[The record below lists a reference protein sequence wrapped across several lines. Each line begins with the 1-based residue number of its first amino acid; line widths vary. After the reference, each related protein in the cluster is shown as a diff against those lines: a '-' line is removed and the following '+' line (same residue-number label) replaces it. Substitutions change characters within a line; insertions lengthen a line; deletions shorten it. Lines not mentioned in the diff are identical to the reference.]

1 MFSPHGPLLQ
11 VAISP
16 LEPNT
21 PLSYDKVRARLA
33 IVRERLNRPLT
44 LGEKILYGKLEDP
57 KGQDIKRGASY
68 LRLLPD
74 RVAMQVRCSL
84 LLSHSP
90 STHTHSLLR
99 TRLRKWLCCSL

>member
-1 MFSPHGPLLQ
+1 

-74 RVAMQVRCSL
+74 RVAMQDATAQMAVLQFVSRAC
-84 LLSHSP
+84 P
-90 STHTHSLLR
+90 RRQCPAPFTAT
-99 TRLRKWLCCSL
+99 T

>member
-1 MFSPHGPLLQ
+1 M
-11 VAISP
+11 SP
-16 LEPNT
+16 LEPKSA
-21 PLSYDKVRARLA
+21 LSYDKVRERLA

-74 RVAMQVRCSL
+74 RVAMQVSCRESCDYDISHTSL
-84 LLSHSP
+84 R
-90 STHTHSLLR
+90 R
-99 TRLRKWLCCSL
+99 TRRLRWPCCSL